1 MTKNEIRLL
10 FEYDAWADLKLLEVI
25 AALTGDQYKK
35 DLHSSFGGIQGT
47 LVHILS
53 ANRVWVYRW
62 MGKKPEPL
70 KMENFPTI
78 EIIKKQWDTYRM
90 EVSNFLQNLTEGKLN
105 APLQYS
111 DFKGNTFAQPL
122 CQQMQH
128 KVNHS
133 SYHRGQLVTM
143 LRQLGTAVVSTD
155 LITYIKQKEIHG

>member
-1 MTKNEIRLL
+1 MTKKEIQLL
-10 FEYDAWADLKLLEVI
+10 FEYDTWADLKLLEVI

-53 ANRVWVYRW
+53 ANRVWLYRW
-62 MGKKPEPL
+62 RGKEPEPL
-70 KMENFPTI
+70 KIENFPAM
-78 EIIKKQWDTYRM
+78 EVVKKQWDTYQC
-90 EVSNFLQNLTEGKLN
+90 EISNLLQSLTEEKLN

-111 DFKGNTFAQPL
+111 DFKGNTYAQPL

-133 SYHRGQLVTM
+133 SYHRGQLVVM
-143 LRQLGTAVVSTD
+143 LRQLGAAVVSTD
-155 LITYIKQKEIHG
+155 LITYIRQKEIYG

>member
-1 MTKNEIRLL
+1 M
-10 FEYDAWADLKLLEVI
+10 LEVI

-53 ANRVWVYRW
+53 ANQVWLYRW
-62 MGKKPEPL
+62 IGREPEPL
-70 KMENFPTI
+70 KNENFPAI
-78 EIIKKQWDTYRM
+78 EIVKKQWDTYQC
-90 EVSNFLQNLTEGKLN
+90 EIGNFLQSLTEAKLN
-105 APLQYS
+105 ALLQYS
-111 DFKGNTFAQPL
+111 DFKGNTYAQPM

-133 SYHRGQLVTM
+133 SYHRGQLVMM
-143 LRQLGTAVVSTD
+143 LRQLRTAVVSTD